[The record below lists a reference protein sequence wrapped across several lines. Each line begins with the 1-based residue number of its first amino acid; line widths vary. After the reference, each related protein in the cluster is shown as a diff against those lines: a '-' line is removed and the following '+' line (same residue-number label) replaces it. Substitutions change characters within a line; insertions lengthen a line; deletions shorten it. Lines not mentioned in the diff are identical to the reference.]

1 MGSFNSSA
9 LRQNGKVAA
18 RSAVEAAVVGG
29 LLVLAAAAV
38 FKGPAER
45 KGLFIGSIAA
55 WAASSLST
63 TGLLISKAHASPV
76 KAFWYAFGGGM
87 GLRLAVLA
95 VLMAYGYQHDAALSQ
110 PALLLSYAFGVLIF
124 LLLESRHIKL
134 K

>member
-1 MGSFNSSA
+1 
-9 LRQNGKVAA
+9 V
-18 RSAVEAAVVGG
+18 
-29 LLVLAAAAV
+29 LVLAAAAV
-38 FKGPAER
+38 FKAAPER

-63 TGLLISKAHASPV
+63 TGLLVSKAHASAV

-87 GLRLAVLA
+87 GLRLIVLA
-95 VLMAYGYQHDAALSQ
+95 LLMGYGYQHDGAVSQ
-110 PALLLSYAFGVLIF
+110 PALLLSYAFGVLFF